1 MLTNID
7 VVSWRPQQVRDWL
20 RGLCDDATWMNEDYI
35 INNNVDGRELLMV
48 TADDLC
54 HIGALKVDLQEHI
67 LEAIDK
73 LRGCSTNFISKETLQ
88 VAILRLATQARSL
101 QKQLVA
107 NRARTVNEQDIV
119 PVKVSAPT
127 KDTTRRDSN
136 PRIQKQRV
144 ELDTLACVSAI
155 VRTARR
161 VTEIISRKPFTRY
174 DDYRSMKSLILALS
188 IELTSTA
195 QRDQFVEQP
204 NDIIEKSS
212 KTLAD
217 YCERIVYGTKD
228 ILLIQPFQLKTVRLK
243 KKENETDFGLA
254 IKSLSNCS
262 HIVDRITPLSS
273 ATKTNE
279 LSVGDEVIYFNQ
291 FIAGWSKNNVER
303 MLASCSKLAEV
314 ILIVIKNPNE

>member
-7 VVSWRPQQVRDWL
+7 VVSWGPQQVKDWL
-20 RGLCDDATWMNEDYI
+20 RGLCDDSSWMNEDYI

-48 TADDLC
+48 TADDLR

-67 LEAIDK
+67 LEAIEK
-73 LRGCSTNFISKETLQ
+73 LRWSSSNFISKETLQ
-88 VAILRLATQARSL
+88 VAILRLATQARGL

-107 NRARTVNEQDIV
+107 NRARAVSEQDIL
-119 PVKVSAPT
+119 PVKVSSPT
-127 KDTTRRDSN
+127 KDATRRDSN

-144 ELDTLACVSAI
+144 ELDTLASVSAI
-155 VRTARR
+155 VRTSRQ
-161 VTEIISRKPFTRY
+161 VTEIISRKPFTKY

-212 KTLAD
+212 KALAD

-243 KKENETDFGLA
+243 KKENENDFGLT
-254 IKSLSNCS
+254 IRSLSNS
-262 HIVDRITPLSS
+262 THIVEKMTPLSS

-279 LSVGDEVIYFNQ
+279 LSVGDEVIYFNR
-291 FIAGWSKNNVER
+291 FITGWSKNNVDQLL
-303 MLASCSKLAEV
+303 MKCSKLAEV